1 MTEENTGVFESLL
14 CLGLNIEPELTTF
27 AELVSMD
34 LEQIGILSVMPKNT
48 VLSDFLENIKFWAFP
63 HGLRIF
69 DEFLNEIGQK
79 SGLPPPEKI
88 EELEIIEQFVITDA
102 NSVKRFCSSLVFYEK
117 QYVQSPITSS
127 KSVLPKVSLEALI
140 RNPLA
145 ERSSGYTLVLV
156 PKALSLISQMP
167 VFSLQLECLEL
178 LYHRVLKP
186 RRDPRENSE
195 RVFHL
200 GGKHRVKESRLFE
213 FYTQILLS
221 QFTIGENDLRV
232 AFLGLDPEGTKPL
245 LEFHI
250 NNSIGLNVPTFDFF
264 MLFEL
269 LDIDNLLT
277 VFAGVLLEKQ
287 IVMFG
292 GSSRQL
298 TNCAETL
305 LSLINPLTWGCIYI
319 PYLPLELWETLH
331 AMMPYIIGLDIGNR
345 KELQRKMKLSDKLV
359 VDLSGNTVENS
370 NGIQLPRA
378 IYNFLQ
384 KNLEEIL
391 KLGRSLETVLRIK
404 QIFLDA
410 MFLIINNIEGFF
422 FNRESEVFS
431 AGPSSEVFNFFS
443 FLDCFR
449 EDFETFEFMEVL
461 CLNTMMFN
469 KFIEDCDLARM
480 SPYGAIEDDNQYF
493 LNEIKKIRRK
503 YPELCVFDI
512 EKTPGLFK
520 ELMAEQKVVIDELLD
535 RFEGLGPELK
545 PLLPFYLKFRESKK
559 GKLEK
564 SLDTSLEKSQKNKF
578 FSKLNRSLEAIPR
591 FSGEFQVLKSPVAPK
606 NLRKK
611 QVLHRLASYEH
622 IEGRDGSSPSSKLIS
637 KIKSY
642 YFYYHA
648 IKRNQTY
655 NNYKR
660 FTNKR
665 KKFSEIVA
673 EKHNV
678 SEKMTPFFR
687 DIGETQ
693 EVDKMPEVNRRLFED
708 GDFLDS
714 AKKEIKANFIHLKP
728 INIVNPQDSSCE
740 VTPCTDLKKEPE
752 NFSQWLMNNSMK
764 NVGRWDKFKEDLRD
778 KEIKRFGTRSLSP
791 KKKKKAK

>member
-1 MTEENTGVFESLL
+1 M
-14 CLGLNIEPELTTF
+14 
-27 AELVSMD
+27 
-34 LEQIGILSVMPKNT
+34 
-48 VLSDFLENIKFWAFP
+48 
-63 HGLRIF
+63 
-69 DEFLNEIGQK
+69 
-79 SGLPPPEKI
+79 
-88 EELEIIEQFVITDA
+88 
-102 NSVKRFCSSLVFYEK
+102 
-117 QYVQSPITSS
+117 
-127 KSVLPKVSLEALI
+127 
-140 RNPLA
+140 
-145 ERSSGYTLVLV
+145 
-156 PKALSLISQMP
+156 
-167 VFSLQLECLEL
+167 
-178 LYHRVLKP
+178 
-186 RRDPRENSE
+186 
-195 RVFHL
+195 
-200 GGKHRVKESRLFE
+200 
-213 FYTQILLS
+213 
-221 QFTIGENDLRV
+221 
-232 AFLGLDPEGTKPL
+232 
-245 LEFHI
+245 
-250 NNSIGLNVPTFDFF
+250 
-264 MLFEL
+264 
-269 LDIDNLLT
+269 
-277 VFAGVLLEKQ
+277 
-287 IVMFG
+287 
-292 GSSRQL
+292 
-298 TNCAETL
+298 
-305 LSLINPLTWGCIYI
+305 
-319 PYLPLELWETLH
+319 
-331 AMMPYIIGLDIGNR
+331 
-345 KELQRKMKLSDKLV
+345 
-359 VDLSGNTVENS
+359 
-370 NGIQLPRA
+370 
-378 IYNFLQ
+378 
-384 KNLEEIL
+384 
-391 KLGRSLETVLRIK
+391 
-404 QIFLDA
+404 
-410 MFLIINNIEGFF
+410 
-422 FNRESEVFS
+422 
-431 AGPSSEVFNFFS
+431 
-443 FLDCFR
+443 
-449 EDFETFEFMEVL
+449 
-461 CLNTMMFN
+461 
-469 KFIEDCDLARM
+469 
-480 SPYGAIEDDNQYF
+480 
-493 LNEIKKIRRK
+493 
-503 YPELCVFDI
+503 
-512 EKTPGLFK
+512 
-520 ELMAEQKVVIDELLD
+520 
-535 RFEGLGPELK
+535 
-545 PLLPFYLKFRESKK
+545 KFRESKK

-778 KEIKRFGTRSLSP
+778 KAIKRFGTRSLSP